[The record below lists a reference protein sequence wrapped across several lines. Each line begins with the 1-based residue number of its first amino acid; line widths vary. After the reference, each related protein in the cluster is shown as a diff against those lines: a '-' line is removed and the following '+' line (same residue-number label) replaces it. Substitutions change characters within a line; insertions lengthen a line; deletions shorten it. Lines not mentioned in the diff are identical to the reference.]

1 MESQTIVSQ
10 ATPMGR
16 SSIAV
21 IRISGSDS
29 FDIVKKITK
38 TEKAR
43 AHHEVA
49 LLQITNSRGEKLDK
63 GLFTFFVSPNS
74 YTGENIVEISCHGNP
89 LIVKVIIDRCVQLG
103 ARIADPGEYTKR
115 AFLNNKISL
124 SQAESVGILI
134 SSRSE
139 EALIQNNKNI
149 EGKSSKR
156 VSNIKSNL
164 VKALSNIEHELDVT
178 LSPKGNIISINGN
191 SKNIIITKNA
201 LSELYERAK
210 VSEIIE
216 KSDVES
222 IIQNMLENKKKNSLF
237 NNSIKTPKKE
247 IWARTKG
254 QAKLF
259 KEILKK
265 EILFVI
271 GPAGTGKTF
280 IAVSHAVSLLS
291 SGLVDKIIISRPAV
305 EAGEKLGFLP
315 GDLKEKIDPYLRPI
329 YDCLDENLSKEKV
342 IKLIDSQKIEIAPI
356 AYLRGRT
363 LNNSYIILDE
373 AQNTSPIQMKMF
385 LTRLG
390 ENSKMVITGDVTQID
405 LPLNNKSGLVDA
417 VNNLK
422 KVKDISFVNLT
433 DKDVVRHP
441 LVQKIIKAYEK

>member
-1 MESQTIVSQ
+1 ME
-10 ATPMGR
+10 
-16 SSIAV
+16 
-21 IRISGSDS
+21 
-29 FDIVKKITK
+29 
-38 TEKAR
+38 
-43 AHHEVA
+43 
-49 LLQITNSRGEKLDK
+49 
-63 GLFTFFVSPNS
+63 
-74 YTGENIVEISCHGNP
+74 
-89 LIVKVIIDRCVQLG
+89 
-103 ARIADPGEYTKR
+103 
-115 AFLNNKISL
+115 
-124 SQAESVGILI
+124 
-134 SSRSE
+134 
-139 EALIQNNKNI
+139 KNI
-149 EGKSSKR
+149 IEFEDN
-156 VSNIKSNL
+156 NILRIMLGVFHKNL
-164 VKALSNIEHELDVT
+164 EIIEKKLNVT
-178 LSPKGNIISINGN
+178 LSPRGNIISINGN
-191 SKNIIITKNA
+191 VKNILITKNT
-201 LSELYERAK
+201 LNKLYERAI

>member
-1 MESQTIVSQ
+1 ME
-10 ATPMGR
+10 
-16 SSIAV
+16 
-21 IRISGSDS
+21 
-29 FDIVKKITK
+29 
-38 TEKAR
+38 
-43 AHHEVA
+43 
-49 LLQITNSRGEKLDK
+49 
-63 GLFTFFVSPNS
+63 
-74 YTGENIVEISCHGNP
+74 
-89 LIVKVIIDRCVQLG
+89 
-103 ARIADPGEYTKR
+103 
-115 AFLNNKISL
+115 
-124 SQAESVGILI
+124 
-134 SSRSE
+134 
-139 EALIQNNKNI
+139 KNI
-149 EGKSSKR
+149 IEFEDN
-156 VSNIKSNL
+156 NILRIMLGVFHKNL
-164 VKALSNIEHELDVT
+164 EIIEKKLNVT
-178 LSPKGNIISINGN
+178 LSPRGNIISINGN
-191 SKNIIITKNA
+191 VKNILITKNT
-201 LSELYERAK
+201 LNKLYERAK

-222 IIQNMLENKKKNSLF
+222 IIQNMLENIKKNSLF